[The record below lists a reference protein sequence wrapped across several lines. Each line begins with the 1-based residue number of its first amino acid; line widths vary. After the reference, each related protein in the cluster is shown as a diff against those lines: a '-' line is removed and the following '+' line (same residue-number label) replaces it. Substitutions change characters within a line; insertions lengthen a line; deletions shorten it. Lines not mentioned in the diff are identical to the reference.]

1 MTAPQTS
8 GPSEANEIMRA
19 SRVRAT
25 RKINGQLV
33 LMTIS
38 VTVALA
44 CAGHSDRGTL
54 AALQSQEPDLSEAMV
69 DDGIDQAMAGYRK
82 FLAEAPKSSLTPEAM
97 RRLADLKLEK
107 EYGALEPVSGTDTG
121 DSAISLP
128 GPKWIGPT
136 TESTTSQ
143 ARKSMARQAVEG
155 ESPAAFEARVAGTT
169 GTANATNYAA
179 GVNHLTLPLGDST
192 AANGPLEAIELYD
205 QILEVYPNYAQTDQV
220 LYQKARAF
228 DEVGRVD
235 EAIKVTQELINRFPD
250 SRHIDEAHFRR
261 AEYFFTRKKY
271 FTAEESYAAI
281 AERGL
286 ISDYYELALY
296 KLGWSFYKQMMLEE
310 ALDSYVELLDYKVA
324 TGYDFD
330 QSGDETEE
338 QRIADTY
345 RVVSLCFSDLGGAE
359 AITNFFET
367 KGNRSYEDRV
377 YRHLGE
383 FYLEKR
389 RYNDAASAYEAFT
402 DLNPAHKLSPHFS
415 MRVVEIYEAGSFPK
429 LVLASKKKFAASYGL
444 TSAYWQHESAA
455 GSPEVLDYLKGNLE
469 DLANH
474 YHALYQN
481 TDRPEDKPAHFTES
495 ALWYRTFLTS
505 FPAEVETPGIH
516 YQLADLLLQNED
528 FSSAANEYE
537 HIAYDY
543 PAHDRAAAA
552 GYAAIF
558 SHRQYEKQVTEP
570 DLESARRESV
580 ASTIRFV
587 DGFPLHEHSPA
598 VLGAAVD
605 DLYGLNDFAGAIAV
619 GHRLLEQF
627 PTAAE
632 EIRRG
637 AWTAI
642 AHSSL
647 DTNDFIVAENA
658 YAQVI
663 KLTPP
668 EDPSAEKIMNNLA
681 AAIYKQGEEANSV
694 EDYRTAA
701 DHFLRIA
708 TTAPGSEIRPIAQYD
723 AASALIHLSNW
734 SEAAS
739 VLESFRD
746 SYPEHELSAEATRQ
760 VAFVYRE
767 DGNLARSAEEYVRV
781 ADEAKELELRREAL
795 LVAAELYEEAELI
808 TEALATFDTYVTQ
821 FTKPIEPAVVARFK
835 MAELFYE
842 AGNEISRRSEL
853 EKIVAIDRSAGDE
866 RTDSV
871 RLYAARSALML
882 SEETYAIF
890 SKIELTL
897 PFEKS
902 LERKKKRM
910 DIALTT
916 FAGLIDYEVGD
927 ITAAA
932 TFYMAQVYGE
942 FSRALLDSE
951 RPTDLDAAELDS
963 YEMILEEEAFPF
975 EEKSIEVHEK
985 NLELMSA
992 GVFNS
997 WIEKSIAELAVVMP
1011 GRYAKFDARPGLLNS
1026 ITTYTY
1032 RTPHTDIPAKPT
1044 TSPDHA
1050 LELVSGDTDSE
1061 TQDATVPAD
1070 DVDRIQKAIVQKP
1083 AATDA
1088 LPASPAT
1095 FHQGAN

>member
-1 MTAPQTS
+1 MT
-8 GPSEANEIMRA
+8 
-19 SRVRAT
+19 V
-25 RKINGQLV
+25 
-33 LMTIS
+33 S
-38 VTVALA
+38 VTAALA

-54 AALQSQEPDLSEAMV
+54 AGLQSQEPDLSEAII

-107 EYGALEPVSGTDTG
+107 EYGALGTITGTDTR
-121 DSAISLP
+121 DSAMPLS
-128 GPKWIGPT
+128 GPDRIDPP

-143 ARKSMARQAVEG
+143 ARKSMAEQVA
-155 ESPAAFEARVAGTT
+155 ESESRSVFEARVAGAT
-169 GTANATNYAA
+169 GTANTTNYAA
-179 GVNHLTLPLGDST
+179 GDTSLTLPLGGS
-192 AANGPLEAIELYD
+192 AAADGPLEAIELYN
-205 QILEVYPNYAQTDQV
+205 QILEAYPNYAQTDQV

-235 EAIKVTQELINRFPD
+235 EAIKVTQELIDRFPD

-281 AERGL
+281 AERGPV
-286 ISDYYELALY
+286 SDYYELALY

-310 ALDSYVELLDYKVA
+310 ALGSYVELLDHKVA

-330 QSGDETEE
+330 QAGDETEE

-345 RVVSLCFSDLGGAE
+345 RVVSLCFSDLGGAQ
-359 AITNFFET
+359 AVTNFFET
-367 KGNRSYEDRV
+367 KGKRTYEDRV

-389 RYNDAASAYEAFT
+389 RYHDAASAYEAFT
-402 DLNPAHKLSPHFS
+402 DLNPTHKISPHFS
-415 MRVVEIYEAGSFPK
+415 MRVVEIYDAGNFPK

-444 TSAYWQHESAA
+444 TSAYWQHVSAA
-455 GSPEVLDYLKGNLE
+455 GAPEVLDYLKGNLE

-543 PAHDRAAAA
+543 PPHDRAAAA

-570 DLESARRESV
+570 DLEAARRESV
-580 ASTIRFV
+580 ASTLRFV
-587 DGFPLHEHSPA
+587 DGFPHHEHSPA

-605 DLYGLNDFAGAIAV
+605 DLYGLNDFADAIAV

-627 PTAAE
+627 PAATE

-647 DTNDFIVAENA
+647 DTNDFVVAENA

-663 KLTPP
+663 KLTPLD
-668 EDPSAEKIMNNLA
+668 DPSAGKIINNLA
-681 AAIYKQGEEANSV
+681 AAIYKQGEEANRV

-708 TTAPGSEIRPIAQYD
+708 TAAPGSEIRPIAQYD

-734 SEAAS
+734 SEAAG
-739 VLESFRD
+739 VLESFRNA
-746 SYPEHELSAEATRQ
+746 YPEHELSAEATRQ

-767 DGNLARSAEEYVRV
+767 DGNLARAAEEYVRV

-835 MAELFYE
+835 MAELFHK

-866 RTDSV
+866 RTDGV
-871 RLYAARSALML
+871 RIYAARSALTL
-882 SEETYAIF
+882 SEETYDQF
-890 SKIELTL
+890 SEIELTL

-927 ITAAA
+927 VTAAA

-951 RPTDLDAAELDS
+951 RPTDLDVAELDS

-985 NLELMSA
+985 NLELMGA

-1032 RTPHTDIPAKPT
+1032 RTPRADIPAAPT
-1044 TSPDHA
+1044 TSAGPE
-1050 LELVSGDTDSE
+1050 LELVVDDTASE
-1061 TQDATVPAD
+1061 AQDAPVSAD
-1070 DVDRIQKAIVQKP
+1070 EFDQIQQAIVQEP
-1083 AATDA
+1083 DVTEA
-1088 LPASPAT
+1088 LPTSPASPAT
-1095 FHQGAN
+1095 SHQGAN